1 MRRDARA
8 ARACTESPGWG
19 QVESSYAARRGVAPD
34 EREMVMAGDV
44 QVIANAK
51 KSARKL
57 KGMHKLKEVSACC
70 LSCAVLTLGAW
81 VGASGRKRVTVPAA
95 A

>member
-1 MRRDARA
+1 MRELLGRA
-8 ARACTESPGWG
+8 LKVQDGDKWK
-19 QVESSYAARRGVAPD
+19 APTPHAEVLHQTR